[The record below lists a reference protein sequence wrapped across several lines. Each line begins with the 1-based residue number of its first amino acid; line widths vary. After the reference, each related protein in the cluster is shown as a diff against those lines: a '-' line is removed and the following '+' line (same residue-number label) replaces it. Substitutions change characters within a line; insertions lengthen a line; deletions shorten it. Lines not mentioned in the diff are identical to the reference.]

1 MKTWDSYEKAAEKGP
16 MQIGFKV
23 VIFITIFTVG
33 IWGLGS
39 VFGWFGEAAQVAKE
53 EFGPRAMLQKYEWFK
68 DASAQLDKKKA
79 DIGVYDSRVA
89 DLFADYE
96 GVKRKDW
103 PRSDREQLSVWR
115 SEVAGVRASFNGLSA
130 DYNAQMAKFNWS
142 FANAGSL
149 PKGATEPL
157 PSEYKP
163 YEVN

>member
-1 MKTWDSYEKAAEKGP
+1 MKTWDSYEGAANKGP

-23 VIFITIFTVG
+23 VVLAAIFIAG
-33 IWGLGS
+33 IWGIGS
-39 VFGWFGEAAQVAKE
+39 VFGWFGEAAQVAKD
-53 EFGPRAMLQKYEWFK
+53 EFGPRAMLTKYEWFK

-79 DIGVYDSRVA
+79 DIGVYDSRVN
-89 DLFADYE
+89 DLFSDYE

-115 SEVAGVRASFNGLSA
+115 SEVAGVRASFNGLAA

-149 PKGATEPL
+149 PQGATQPL
-157 PSEYKP
+157 PREYKS
-163 YEVN
+163 YEVK